1 MPHQKINAPV
11 VRRLLHLGD
20 KFQMIKTQVEAVWV
34 DFFFL
39 LSLSLSLEDKARDTD
54 ITLKQ
59 ISVKVESIVK
69 QYWFFFLPG
78 LMVKNNN
85 S

>member
-34 DFFFL
+34 DFFSF
-39 LSLSLSLEDKARDTD
+39 SLSLSLEDKARDTD

-69 QYWFFFLPG
+69 QYWFFFYQD
-78 LMVKNNN
+78 
-85 S
+85 

>member
-34 DFFFL
+34 DFFFP
-39 LSLSLSLEDKARDTD
+39 SLSLSLEDKARDTD